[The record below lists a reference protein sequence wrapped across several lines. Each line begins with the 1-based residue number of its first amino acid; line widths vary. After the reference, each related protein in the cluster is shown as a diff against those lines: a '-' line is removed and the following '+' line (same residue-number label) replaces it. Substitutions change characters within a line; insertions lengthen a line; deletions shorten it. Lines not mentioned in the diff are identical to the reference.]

1 MIDVISVVV
10 GGLGTIASL
19 MGFSYQ
25 LKKENHY
32 SFLRDQVLT
41 RKDLMKRDITKEDE
55 ELVALIDYGIF
66 LLPSLKKGVY
76 FRLGLSVT
84 AIISITAYLFTEG
97 SFQTT
102 QETAA
107 AIALYLFQAAVALL
121 NFKQFFMNEDE
132 KIFLKVMAAL
142 DRWFHDEYI
151 HEAMVNFSTKALEN
165 KKVRYQLAKINNDLS
180 KVDNYLKENMTRKKI
195 T

>member
-1 MIDVISVVV
+1 MI
-10 GGLGTIASL
+10 
-19 MGFSYQ
+19 
-25 LKKENHY
+25 
-32 SFLRDQVLT
+32 
-41 RKDLMKRDITKEDE
+41 KRDITKEDE

-66 LLPSLKKGVY
+66 LLPSLKKRVY

-84 AIISITAYLFTEG
+84 AIISITAYLLTEG

-102 QETAA
+102 QETAKA
-107 AIALYLFQAAVALL
+107 VVLYLFQAAAALI

-132 KIFLKVMAAL
+132 KIFFRVMAAL

-180 KVDNYLKENMTRKKI
+180 KVDKYLKENMTLKKTI